1 MDRVISMELRNL
13 KTFLRAAALK
23 SFTAAGRELGYSQAN
38 ISAQIRQLE
47 TEVGAPLFDRIGRS
61 VSLTQ
66 YGEALL
72 PYARSIVSTA
82 VEMESLL
89 RREDDLGGLLR
100 VGMVESLFD
109 ALAPDLL
116 PAFHRK
122 YPRVRMEVTVDATA
136 TLKESLT
143 KGALDLACV
152 IDYPLPPSQWQVL
165 AAAETTAV
173 AVVNPSHPLAGREE
187 VAVEELAGQE
197 LIFMEHLAPY
207 DLQVTQSLA
216 GFGLEPSP
224 FLTLQSPAMAGRL
237 LEAGPYLSILPLYT
251 VAQAVEAGRLTVLN
265 VRGLDLRQ
273 TIQVVLH
280 RDKAPLPQLTGF
292 AKLAQTAIDAL
303 PGTEAAEALGRRSII
318 E

>member
-1 MDRVISMELRNL
+1 MEAVIYMELRNL

-23 SFTAAGRELGYSQAN
+23 NFTAAGRELGYSQAN

-47 TEVGAPLFDRIGRS
+47 REVGAPLFDRVGRT
-61 VSLTQ
+61 VALTQ

-89 RREDDLGGLLR
+89 RQEADLGGTIR

-109 ALAPDLL
+109 ALAPELL
-116 PAFHRK
+116 PAYHRACPK
-122 YPRVRMEVTVDATA
+122 VRVELSVDATA
-136 TLKESLT
+136 TLKEALT
-143 KGALDLACV
+143 RGTLDLACL
-152 IDYPLPPSQWQVL
+152 IDDPLPPGQWQVL
-165 AAAETTAV
+165 AAAETRAV
-173 AVVNPSHPLAGREE
+173 AAVNPSHPLAGRET

-197 LIFMEHLAPY
+197 LIFMEHAAPY
-207 DLQVTQSLA
+207 DLQFTQVLA
-216 GFGLEPSP
+216 RKGLEPAP

-251 VAQAVEAGRLTVLN
+251 VAEAAAAGRLTVLN
-265 VRGLDLRQ
+265 VPGLEMRQ

-280 RDKAPLPQLTGF
+280 RDKTPVPQLTAF
-292 AKLAQTAIDAL
+292 ARLAREGIGRL
-303 PGTEAAEALGRRSII
+303 PS
-318 E
+318 